1 VRAAASGEGLA
12 EQMFDET
19 LAGHDVLIYGGYI
32 FKHTNIYIYIYIYI
46 YTHFFK
52 HSVNLYI
59 YISSVCNSDIFRLLL
74 VIQVA
79 MIW

>member
-32 FKHTNIYIYIYIYI
+32 FKHTNIYIYKYI

-52 HSVNLYI
+52 HRVNLYI
-59 YISSVCNSDIFRLLL
+59 YHQY
-74 VIQVA
+74 VIQTYSDYF
-79 MIW
+79 